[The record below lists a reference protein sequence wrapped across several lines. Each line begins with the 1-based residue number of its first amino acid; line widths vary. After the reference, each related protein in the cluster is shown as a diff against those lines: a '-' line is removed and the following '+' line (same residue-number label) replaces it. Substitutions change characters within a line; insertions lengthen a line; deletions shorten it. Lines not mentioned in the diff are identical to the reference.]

1 MVIKPLQLLPAL
13 VCSRAVIMSI
23 VSFKT
28 ELQHGSPSS
37 HSCIPALIWDV
48 WQSRETSLLSV
59 IP

>member
-13 VCSRAVIMSI
+13 VCSMVVVMSI

-28 ELQHGSPSS
+28 ELQHASPSS
-37 HSCIPALIWDV
+37 HSCIPALVQD
-48 WQSRETSLLSV
+48 RSLLSA